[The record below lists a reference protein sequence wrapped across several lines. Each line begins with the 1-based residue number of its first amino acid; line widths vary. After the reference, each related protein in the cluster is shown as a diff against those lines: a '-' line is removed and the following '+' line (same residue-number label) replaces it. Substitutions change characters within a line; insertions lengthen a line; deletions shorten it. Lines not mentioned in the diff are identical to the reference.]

1 MGKLILCTGKTAKRP
16 YIFKATGTKIYTMEE
31 LCYYIYHNVETISE
45 DLFRIELIDFIRDEL
60 GLTERAEYLEELVK
74 KRVGIKDLVVSI
86 FCSADYYDKYEI
98 NGLLAEIDI
107 LYRMNAAQRK
117 KRQADFCMRHSQWK
131 QAMTQYRNILNS
143 KEFTELTSEEYG
155 DILHNIGVLEAK
167 NGAFIIASSKFREAY
182 ERNHKEESLKQYLY
196 ALKLSNQQ
204 EVFEREV
211 KMYVSTRELLIS
223 IEEELY
229 RVEES
234 SEYTSMNAEVKHLI
248 DLKEHGRMKEYYLKI
263 DELLNRIKTKYRR
276 DSL

>member
-16 YIFKATGTKIYTMEE
+16 YLFKATGTKIYTIEE

-45 DLFRIELIDFIRDEL
+45 DLFRIDLIEFIRDEL
-60 GLTERAEYLEELVK
+60 DLKERADYLEELVK

-86 FCSADYYDKYEI
+86 FCSADYYDKNEI
-98 NGLLAEIDI
+98 NRLLIEIDE

-117 KRQADFCMRHSQWK
+117 KRQADYCMRHSQLK
-131 QAMTQYRNILNS
+131 EAMIQYQNILNG

-167 NGAFIIASSKFREAY
+167 NGALAVASIKFREAY

-211 KMYVSTRELLIS
+211 KMYVNTRELLFS
-223 IEEELY
+223 IEEELL
-229 RVEES
+229 RAEEG
-234 SEYTSMNAEVKHLI
+234 SEYTSMNAEVTHLI
-248 DLKEHGRMKEYYLKI
+248 ELKERGKMKEYYLKV
-263 DELLNRIKTKYRR
+263 DELLNRIKAKYRK